1 MTPAS
6 DQPIAQPFPLV
17 AAPTTVLETE
27 RLSLRH
33 LTVDD
38 ADFMLGLLNEPSF
51 LHFIGD
57 RGVRTAE
64 EARNYLLTGP
74 IDSYNRLGFGLY
86 LVELRD
92 GAIPIGTCGLIK
104 REALPDVDIGF
115 AFLPEFWSK
124 GYAYESAAAVLAYGR
139 DVVGLTRIVAIVS
152 TDNDRSRALLGK
164 LGLHFE
170 RMITWPD
177 DGSEIELYGVG

>member
-1 MTPAS
+1 VTPAS
-6 DQPIAQPFPLV
+6 RQALSQTSDRQSANVIILD
-17 AAPTTVLETE
+17 TD
-27 RLSLRH
+27 RLTLRQ
-33 LTVDD
+33 LTIDD

-57 RGVRTAE
+57 RGVRTAD

-74 IDSYNRLGFGLY
+74 IDSYNRFGFGLY
-86 LVELRD
+86 LVELKD
-92 GAIPIGTCGLIK
+92 SAIPIGTCGLLK
-104 REALPDVDIGF
+104 REALEDVDIGF
-115 AFLPEFWSK
+115 AFLPAFWSK
-124 GYAYESAAAVLAYGR
+124 GYAYEAAAAVVAYAR
-139 DVVGLTRIVAIVS
+139 DVVGLKRIVAIVS

-177 DGSEIELYGVG
+177 DGSEIELYAVG